1 VSIVTFVRN
10 YTVNRNNLD
19 TACFVANSTCSTCD
33 SELNF
38 LAQNDAELG
47 SACRELLFVK
57 KVSGTIGVNAAGVA
71 GVATPNI

>member
-1 VSIVTFVRN
+1 MSIVTFVRN

-19 TACFVANSTCSTCD
+19 TACFVANSTCD